1 MSLRR
6 TLRLWGRNALDT
18 VSGVR
23 AKDHR
28 RWLRTIAV
36 VAVING
42 SVFMLGHVLYLAVL
56 AHQPAMT
63 GILWA
68 LAFLAFAGAC
78 VTSVLIAGGVLLLRR
93 HPVAKKL
100 LVTWA
105 TIQLINQT
113 FWIGLLLMVYLD
125 LPLHLQAK
133 LAPQVKVTL
142 FALGGIALYAVLMLI
157 WMSRRFVRRELSR
170 W

>member
-6 TLRLWGRNALDT
+6 TLRLWGRKALDT

-36 VAVING
+36 VAIING
-42 SVFMLGHVLYLAVL
+42 SLFMLGHILYLALV
-56 AHQPAMT
+56 AHQPTMT
-63 GILWA
+63 GIFWA

-78 VTSVLIAGGVLLLRR
+78 ASSVLIAGGVLLLRR
-93 HPVAKKL
+93 YPVAKKL
-100 LVTWA
+100 LVIWA
-105 TIQLINQT
+105 TVQLINQA
-113 FWIGLLLMVYLD
+113 FWIGLLLVAYLD
-125 LPLHLQAK
+125 LPHHLQAK

-142 FALGGIALYAVLMLI
+142 FALGGTALYAVLMLI